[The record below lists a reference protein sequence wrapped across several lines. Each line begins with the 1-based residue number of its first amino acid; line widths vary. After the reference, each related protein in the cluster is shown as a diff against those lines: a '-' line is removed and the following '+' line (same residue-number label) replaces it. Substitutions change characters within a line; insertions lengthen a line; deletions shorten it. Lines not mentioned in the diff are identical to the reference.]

1 MFWTASQ
8 YVKYLIEYAK
18 HFNVLKHYEFET
30 KVKSVKRLGEAHYEV
45 TTSDG
50 RTRTFTAV
58 VVATGVNRIP
68 KLPSF
73 KGQDSWRGRIIH
85 SKHYRNATPFQGK
98 RVVIVGCGESGSD
111 VTKEISD
118 VTEQSYLSL
127 RRGVS
132 VATKYPM
139 RSQFTSDAFSSRSH
153 YFAHPSLVTWLFSD
167 LNRMISKMDDVDPVF
182 AMIGKL
188 NLEAGG
194 GLYQSITKNENFI
207 ESLVTGACIK
217 TAEITQLLDNS
228 SVKFADGTVVKNID
242 AIVCNTG
249 FTRSYEFLQDG
260 FENVSFKSSRSLF
273 LHMFHPDL
281 DATFSFVGWVR
292 PAEGGVPALS
302 EMQARYLAR
311 LLSHETSLPSD
322 LKTRAAAEAQEERER
337 FHIVPHLDT
346 LCHYPTMMERIAELV
361 GCKPNMLW
369 ILLTDPILWYKL
381 WFGSHQSAVY
391 RLYGPGACPDQA
403 RDFISNL
410 PIAWFSNAL
419 ASRVSRKLFLMN
431 VVSFM
436 CTPFGVFE
444 SSW

>member
-1 MFWTASQ
+1 
-8 YVKYLIEYAK
+8 
-18 HFNVLKHYEFET
+18 
-30 KVKSVKRLGEAHYEV
+30 
-45 TTSDG
+45 
-50 RTRTFTAV
+50 
-58 VVATGVNRIP
+58 
-68 KLPSF
+68 
-73 KGQDSWRGRIIH
+73 
-85 SKHYRNATPFQGK
+85 
-98 RVVIVGCGESGSD
+98 
-111 VTKEISD
+111 
-118 VTEQSYLSL
+118 
-127 RRGVS
+127 
-132 VATKYPM
+132 
-139 RSQFTSDAFSSRSH
+139 
-153 YFAHPSLVTWLFSD
+153 
-167 LNRMISKMDDVDPVF
+167 
-182 AMIGKL
+182 
-188 NLEAGG
+188 
-194 GLYQSITKNENFI
+194 
-207 ESLVTGACIK
+207 
-217 TAEITQLLDNS
+217 
-228 SVKFADGTVVKNID
+228 
-242 AIVCNTG
+242 
-249 FTRSYEFLQDG
+249 
-260 FENVSFKSSRSLF
+260 
-273 LHMFHPDL
+273 MFHPDL